1 MSSAML
7 PIVMMMMLSSSVC
20 SSGIFV
26 ISGDDSDKSPID
38 KIKDAAKKLT
48 DGEGDDEGEDE
59 TDEDADT
66 PDVNFELGSEFT
78 PTGEPVFDE
87 RAQIA
92 FEREEERK
100 AATEAK
106 LAAEAAE
113 DADALLQA
121 QEAERLAVEKVRLA
135 TAAMQQASF
144 EEGKKTNDAGESASH
159 PGAHPPHDFSKNLMK
174 NDYSTFP
181 ACWSDATNP
190 DIGGNSW
197 VSKFKCCE
205 GQGEPP
211 YPKKSEGVGWHFC
224 LENT

>member
-1 MSSAML
+1 MSRFSGGGEGGGSSAML
-7 PIVMMMMLSSSVC
+7 PIVMMMMMMMLSCSVC
-20 SSGIFV
+20 CSGIFV
-26 ISGDDSDKSPID
+26 ILGDDSDKSLFD
-38 KIKDAAKKLT
+38 KIKDAVT
-48 DGEGDDEGEDE
+48 GG
-59 TDEDADT
+59 EDADT
-66 PDVNFELGSEFT
+66 PAVNFELGSEFT

-87 RAQIA
+87 LAQIA

-106 LAAEAAE
+106 LAAEAAG

-144 EEGKKTNDAGESASH
+144 VQGKKTNDAGELASH

-205 GQGEPP
+205 GQGFPP